1 MKGHKRIQRIVLA
14 VFCLVAPVSQAL
26 AQEWPSRTIAV
37 VVPLGAGSASDVI
50 ARVVMDQ
57 VSQQLGQTIVV
68 ENRPGA
74 GGTIGAAAVAKAN
87 PDGYTILVY
96 GALASA
102 HALYA
107 RLPYDTLN
115 DFVPVIP
122 LGQQPLA
129 LVTSPAKGYRNLGD
143 LIAAARAK
151 PGALNYA
158 SAGIGSASHF
168 AAERLRVSAGI
179 EVQNITFKGA
189 SEALTEILAG
199 RLDFTIQPLA
209 TTVNLVR
216 DGKLAALA
224 VSAHRRASSLPDV
237 PTLEEAGL
245 RADAVYPF
253 YTAVFVP
260 AKTPPEIV
268 DKLQRETARALQ
280 AANVQ
285 TKLATFGVEPMA
297 MSRDEFAKFFRD
309 DVDANVALVKAA
321 GIQIQ

>member
-1 MKGHKRIQRIVLA
+1 MRAHKGIRRLVLA
-14 VFCLVAPVSQAL
+14 VFCLVSSASQAL
-26 AQEWPSRTIAV
+26 AQEWPARNIAV
-37 VVPLGAGSASDVI
+37 VVPLCAGSASDVI
-50 ARVVMDQ
+50 ARIVMDQ
-57 VSQQLGQTIVV
+57 VGQQLGQTFVV

-74 GGTIGAAAVAKAN
+74 GGTIGAAAVAKSN
-87 PDGYTILVY
+87 PDGYTVLVY

-107 RLPYDTLN
+107 KLSYDTLN
-115 DFVPVIP
+115 DFTPVIP

-129 LVTSPAKGYRNLGD
+129 VVTSPTRGYRNLGE
-143 LIAAARAK
+143 LIAAAKAK

-189 SEALTEILAG
+189 SEALTEIIAG

-209 TTVNLVR
+209 TTLNLVR

-224 VSAHRRASSLPDV
+224 VSAHRRAATLPDV

-260 AKTPPEIV
+260 AKTPHEII
-268 DKLQRETARALQ
+268 DRLQRETAKALQ
-280 AANVQ
+280 VA
-285 TKLATFGVEPMA
+285 GVPGKACGVRRRADADEPRRVREVL
-297 MSRDEFAKFFRD
+297 SRGPRR
-309 DVDANVALVKAA
+309 
-321 GIQIQ
+321 